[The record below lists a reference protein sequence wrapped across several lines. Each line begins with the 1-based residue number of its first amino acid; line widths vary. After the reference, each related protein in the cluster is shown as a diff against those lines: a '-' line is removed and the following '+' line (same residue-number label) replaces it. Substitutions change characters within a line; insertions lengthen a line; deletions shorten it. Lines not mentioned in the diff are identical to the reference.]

1 MYSQIKI
8 RNKHLKN
15 ITKIDKYKKL
25 NNTST
30 TEHITEH
37 NYTLV
42 NQAINMRK
50 SNKGL
55 TKEVKHISNNNI
67 QRYKGRKTQY
77 RKMNKQKIQL
87 NYKKNHYA
95 GQNKKYKSKD
105 NIIKDKNQ
113 LNDNNAGQLSASV
126 LDLLKTF
133 YNTRNDNQ
141 ILKHSMHTLKIPKSN
156 STNINTIKETTKHK
170 QQTPSSKFHTN
181 QQKYSSDN

>member
-8 RNKHLKN
+8 HNKHLKN

-30 TEHITEH
+30 TEH

-67 QRYKGRKTQY
+67 
-77 RKMNKQKIQL
+77 
-87 NYKKNHYA
+87 
-95 GQNKKYKSKD
+95 
-105 NIIKDKNQ
+105 
-113 LNDNNAGQLSASV
+113 
-126 LDLLKTF
+126 
-133 YNTRNDNQ
+133 
-141 ILKHSMHTLKIPKSN
+141 
-156 STNINTIKETTKHK
+156 
-170 QQTPSSKFHTN
+170 
-181 QQKYSSDN
+181 

>member
-8 RNKHLKN
+8 HNKYLNN

-25 NNTST
+25 NNTFT

-42 NQAINMRK
+42 NQAINMLK

-67 QRYKGRKTQY
+67 QRYKGRKTRD

-95 GQNKKYKSKD
+95 EQNKD

-113 LNDNNAGQLSASV
+113 LNDNNIRQLSASV
-126 LDLLKTF
+126 LDLLKIF